1 MGAVIRPIVAWMH
14 GELGDWSR
22 GLEITADGLGRLD
35 DSEHQIEGGPVRG
48 LLLGTTAYL
57 HMLGGD
63 RTQAEAY
70 LAEAE
75 KLDPEVA
82 MQFLGISVVFRTLI
96 KGGVRLAL
104 GDFAGVLAI
113 ADDDLRR
120 MREREMRCYLP
131 DVLRT
136 RGEALRGLG
145 RTDEALASLVEAR
158 SEAERQ
164 GSRRSLWPVLAT
176 LAELEEERDNPAE
189 AESLRREARGV
200 IEYIADHADALGLR
214 EAFTS
219 TPRVRAV
226 LDATQG

>member
-1 MGAVIRPIVAWMH
+1 MAWAY

-22 GLEITADGLGRLD
+22 GLEFTANGLGRLD
-35 DSEHQIEGGPVRG
+35 ASEQLAEGGPLRG
-48 LLLGTTAYL
+48 LLLGTTAHL
-57 HMLGGD
+57 RMLGGD

-75 KLDPEVA
+75 KLGPDIVA
-82 MQFLGISVVFRTLI
+82 EFFGISVLFRTLI

-113 ADDDLRR
+113 ADDDRSR

-145 RTDEALASLVEAR
+145 RADEAHESLVEAR

-176 LAELEEERDNPAE
+176 LAKLEEERDNPAE
-189 AESLRREARGV
+189 AESLRLEARGV

-214 EAFTS
+214 ESFTS

>member
-1 MGAVIRPIVAWMH
+1 MF
-14 GELGDWSR
+14 
-22 GLEITADGLGRLD
+22 
-35 DSEHQIEGGPVRG
+35 Q
-48 LLLGTTAYL
+48 
-57 HMLGGD
+57 
-63 RTQAEAY
+63 
-70 LAEAE
+70 AE
-75 KLDPEVA
+75 KLGPHIVTEV
-82 MQFLGISVVFRTLI
+82 FGISVVFRTLI

-113 ADDDLRR
+113 ADDDRIR
-120 MREREMRCYLP
+120 MLETEMRCYLP

-145 RTDEALASLVEAR
+145 RADEALASLVEAR

-189 AESLRREARGV
+189 ANSLRREARGV
-200 IEYIADHADALGLR
+200 IEYIADHADASGLR
-214 EAFTS
+214 EPFTS

-226 LDATQG
+226 LEATQG